1 MNNMGLLFLGIGVLC
16 LVGLGLY
23 FLMGSGGQITIDIPF
38 LMNVIIILVM
48 LLMFMFFIVVMFW
61 VLTPAPTWISAT
73 LSKKLILPIITG
85 MNSMEF
91 VLAKYDRKT
100 GTLDLGEDKAGKNIR
115 IPAREAMLNLP
126 NNKRGLFY
134 LDTSCVPVSPAYMH
148 AAMKLKSM
156 GISCSDELDV
166 TIEAARLKK
175 SGFDIM
181 DMSPES
187 GMHWLAQNNYSQD
200 FIDAYQ
206 SAYSSVIAGGFVD
219 KIAGDSLMAL
229 NAQVIADY
237 QPNSF
242 AVATFKEH
250 EAHEKAS
257 IIAQMLKPQ
266 TINALMWALAFVMI
280 LVGAVIVWQFLQQG
294 KANEIGQVAS
304 GVMNT
309 GQQAA
314 QQGVLGVK

>member
-1 MNNMGLLFLGIGVLC
+1 MNKLGIVFLGIGLLC
-16 LVGLGLY
+16 TIGLVGY
-23 FLMGSGGQITIDIPF
+23 FLMGSKGTITIDIPF
-38 LMNVIIILVM
+38 LINVIIILII
-48 LLMFMFFIVVMFW
+48 LLMLMFFLIIMMW

-91 VLAKYDRKT
+91 MLAKYDRKT

-115 IPAREAMLNLP
+115 IPAREAMMNMP
-126 NNKRGLFY
+126 NNKRGLLY

-166 TIEAARLKK
+166 TIESARLKK

-187 GMHWLAQNNYSQD
+187 GMQWLMRNNYSQD

-206 SAYSSVIAGGFVD
+206 SAYSSVKAGGFVD

-266 TINALMWALAFVMI
+266 TVNALMWALAFVMV
-280 LVGAVIVWQFLQQG
+280 LVGLVIVWQFIQQG
-294 KANEIGQVAS
+294 GIQQISQVAT
-304 GVMNT
+304 GAMNT

-314 QQGVLGVK
+314 QQGIGVK